1 MAQEFSESESLN
13 PDENVDVSINDLYE
27 QASELSEDIKEQEGQ
42 DLQEFQKKA
51 EMAYSKMKRA
61 VKSLREAA
69 DELDQKCRDCQMAHA
84 VGTAGGV
91 LSGLITLGATVMTAG
106 AASPLLL
113 ATGMGFGLGGAAIN
127 LGSSSIESAA
137 NSVKVKRAQKHL
149 KEASDCVNE
158 VNAVIKDWLNTKEKA
173 RLVYICCLAAELKFG
188 PFVMKLLN
196 QVMSV
201 CLRSISTLKVKTAG
215 MLVTLTSAFAVEGS
229 KAAVKSVEKATGAA
243 GQACAQV
250 ADDIAQAT
258 AGAVGA
264 AGQAC
269 AQVADDV
276 AQATAGA
283 AGAVGQA
290 SAQVAD
296 DVAQATGA
304 AGAAGQAGGKVGE
317 YVSREVLFGVNV
329 AFLTVDAL
337 DLIFTIRDIWK
348 NKGSETAKHLREKA
362 NELEAT
368 MKQ

>member
-1 MAQEFSESESLN
+1 M
-13 PDENVDVSINDLYE
+13 DVSINDLYE
-27 QASELSEDIKEQEGQ
+27 QASELSEDIKEQEAQ

-149 KEASDCVNE
+149 KEASDCINE

-229 KAAVKSVEKATGAA
+229 KAAVKSVEKVG
-243 GQACAQV
+243 AQV
-250 ADDIAQAT
+250 F
-258 AGAVGA
+258 G
-264 AGQAC
+264 
-269 AQVADDV
+269 DV
-276 AQATAGA
+276 AQERIKLRERIPHIGLI
-283 AGAVGQA
+283 
-290 SAQVAD
+290 
-296 DVAQATGA
+296 DVVIPLKLFWNVLVFLRIIFPRALRGRFVE
-304 AGAAGQAGGKVGE
+304 GK
-317 YVSREVLFGVNV
+317 
-329 AFLTVDAL
+329 
-337 DLIFTIRDIWK
+337 I
-348 NKGSETAKHLREKA
+348 AKHVGSAGVAMNAKQETIKRVCPPLMQ
-362 NELEAT
+362 NENSFCDL
-368 MKQ
+368 